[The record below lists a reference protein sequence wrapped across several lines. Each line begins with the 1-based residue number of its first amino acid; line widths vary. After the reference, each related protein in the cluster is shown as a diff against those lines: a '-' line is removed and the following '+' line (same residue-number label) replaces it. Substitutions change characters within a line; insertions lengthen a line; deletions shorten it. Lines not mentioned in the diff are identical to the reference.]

1 MKRFTTLFLSCTMCA
16 CMVFAQD
23 AKPFKA
29 KYMGNMLGRS
39 LQTNLRSVAKTSAE
53 AAITEDFSKFTKGT
67 EEAPDN
73 EDLGNNG
80 TIPEDYTQTPG
91 WQGAGVY

>member
-1 MKRFTTLFLSCTMCA
+1 MCA

-39 LQTNLRSVAKTSAE
+39 LQTNLRSVAKTSVE

-67 EEAPDN
+67 E
-73 EDLGNNG
+73 
-80 TIPEDYTQTPG
+80 
-91 WQGAGVY
+91 